1 MTARHFAQQHWRA
14 WEAQFSKAANFP
26 ENEHKQGSEL
36 LASVK
41 GSIRMEGEHRR
52 EEREVRESIKI
63 GARQNLYKV

>member
-1 MTARHFAQQHWRA
+1 MTVRHFARQHWIA

-36 LASVK
+36 STSVA
-41 GSIRMEGEHRR
+41 GNIRIEGEHRR
-52 EEREVRESIKI
+52 HKREVRESVKI